1 MSNKIIH
8 QGNLIALH
16 KERVELDDERYTYF
30 DIVKHPGG
38 AVIAAINSNKEI
50 CMLKQWRHAVQEH
63 IWELPAG
70 CLEANETP
78 LNTAIRELEEEA
90 GVKAN
95 VWRELGRIIPSP
107 GFSNEVLYL
116 FAATELSPGRVNLD
130 DAEKLEAHWL
140 PFDKA
145 MSMAR
150 DGTIEDAK
158 TLALLLRL

>member
-1 MSNKIIH
+1 
-8 QGNLIALH
+8 
-16 KERVELDDERYTYF
+16 
-30 DIVKHPGG
+30 
-38 AVIAAINSNKEI
+38 
-50 CMLKQWRHAVQEH
+50 
-63 IWELPAG
+63 
-70 CLEANETP
+70 
-78 LNTAIRELEEEA
+78 
-90 GVKAN
+90 
-95 VWRELGRIIPSP
+95 
-107 GFSNEVLYL
+107 L